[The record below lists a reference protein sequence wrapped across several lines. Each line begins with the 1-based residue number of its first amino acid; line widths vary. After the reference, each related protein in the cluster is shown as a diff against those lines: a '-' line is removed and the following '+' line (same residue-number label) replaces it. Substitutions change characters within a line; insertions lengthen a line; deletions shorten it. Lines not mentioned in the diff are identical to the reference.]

1 MDVESEIT
9 KLQLANAILQAEFTK
24 VSTDARAA
32 MDAQSAI
39 HKRMLQYEEHMQ
51 PVLGKLPA
59 A

>member
-1 MDVESEIT
+1 
-9 KLQLANAILQAEFTK
+9 
-24 VSTDARAA
+24 